1 MRPTQFSTETLRT
14 FLKEKHIATMKQL
27 KKALN
32 TNIDMTIY
40 RKLKQLSYHT
50 SYSHKGKFYTLDEI
64 ATFNEKGL
72 WKYDIARFSK
82 YGTLMETVKAFIEQ
96 SPHGYTLPE
105 LREQLGVEVKEPLLL
120 LFNRARINREYIAGR
135 YVYFSS
141 NAQQCRHQH
150 LMRLESKP
158 SFTTAETDVVLAHEV
173 RAAIILFFSFL
184 DEQQRR
190 LYAGLESLRIG
201 HGGDSIISRLLDI
214 DSHTVARGRKQLLK
228 RDIVIERVRRKG
240 GGRTAI
246 KKNSPDN

>member
-1 MRPTQFSTETLRT
+1 
-14 FLKEKHIATMKQL
+14 
-27 KKALN
+27 
-32 TNIDMTIY
+32 
-40 RKLKQLSYHT
+40 
-50 SYSHKGKFYTLDEI
+50 
-64 ATFNEKGL
+64 
-72 WKYDIARFSK
+72 
-82 YGTLMETVKAFIEQ
+82 
-96 SPHGYTLPE
+96 
-105 LREQLGVEVKEPLLL
+105 
-120 LFNRARINREYIAGR
+120 
-135 YVYFSS
+135 
-141 NAQQCRHQH
+141 
-150 LMRLESKP
+150 MRLESKP

>member
-82 YGTLMETVKAFIEQ
+82 YGTLMETVKAFIVLKEGETLTEEQ
-96 SPHGYTLPE
+96 IVDYCKERLAAYKVPKIVEFVEDLPKSTVGKI
-105 LREQLGVEVKEPLLL
+105 LR
-120 LFNRARINREYIAGR
+120 R
-135 YVYFSS
+135 
-141 NAQQCRHQH
+141 
-150 LMRLESKP
+150 
-158 SFTTAETDVVLAHEV
+158 EV
-173 RAAIILFFSFL
+173 R
-184 DEQQRR
+184 D
-190 LYAGLESLRIG
+190 LEL
-201 HGGDSIISRLLDI
+201 SR
-214 DSHTVARGRKQLLK
+214 A
-228 RDIVIERVRRKG
+228 
-240 GGRTAI
+240 
-246 KKNSPDN
+246 KKS